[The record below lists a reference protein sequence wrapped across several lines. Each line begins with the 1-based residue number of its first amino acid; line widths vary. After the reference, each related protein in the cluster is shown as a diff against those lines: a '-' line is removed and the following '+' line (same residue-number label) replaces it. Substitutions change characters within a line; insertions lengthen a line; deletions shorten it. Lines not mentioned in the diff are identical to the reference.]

1 MATRHMCTHTTT
13 SARCAH
19 KHRGDRVVTA
29 PRRVPLSCCLARGC
43 QWQRGSSVCATAPP
57 LAAPPSLLRRRSS
70 LPGARDGTT
79 STGRHVRPHLPHVR
93 PRARR
98 LRAQKAEEREGLPGS
113 SSGRYE
119 WLASGFADVRRLSL
133 AFACPPHTH
142 GSTPPG
148 RSRSHLKHP
157 LLQVGGW
164 VVAVDARAQHDM
176 RRLQWIAMGLEEA
189 LGRSVA
195 AHWADG
201 ALEADLRLADLRARR
216 RAMEVPLPTLPT
228 LLTLCTM
235 VGSAGRVGHT
245 AMKLRIVTV
254 RVWHGRQKMDL
265 ERGTNPTLPR
275 RTCTCE
281 YGLPSCRGTSAG
293 VAKRP
298 RRSSTPKSH
307 SYDSQLFSSLCAS
320 RRVGTRAQTR
330 S

>member
-189 LGRSVA
+189 LG
-195 AHWADG
+195 G
-201 ALEADLRLADLRARR
+201 AWRRTGRTAR
-216 RAMEVPLPTLPT
+216 
-228 LLTLCTM
+228 
-235 VGSAGRVGHT
+235 
-245 AMKLRIVTV
+245 
-254 RVWHGRQKMDL
+254 W
-265 ERGTNPTLPR
+265 R
-275 RTCTCE
+275 RTCAWPTCVRAVAPWR
-281 YGLPSCRGTSAG
+281 YLSPPSPPSSPFVPWWG
-293 VAKRP
+293 V
-298 RRSSTPKSH
+298 
-307 SYDSQLFSSLCAS
+307 LGGW
-320 RRVGTRAQTR
+320 GTRR
-330 S
+330 